1 MAALSSPV
9 HAMTLPPVEIT
20 RSICYARAQ
29 PTKDQKTCTRLKPEK
44 TCIRTQKVVQERPP
58 TPQPASA
65 APSRRHSRN
74 EKPYHPNKVW
84 ANWQKAKV
92 KPNKGTD
99 QDPSL
104 PRSGLLR
111 KPRSTPSRACPLS
124 PGEIRRF
131 PRRCS
136 NLQTV
141 RSKQSDEN
149 PPPAQSS
156 KTAGEVS
163 PEPLPRST
171 EEVRSRSTVSPE
183 PLPRSTEEIS
193 SRNCTVSP
201 EPLPRSTE
209 EISSRCTVSP
219 EPLPRSTEEISS
231 RCTVSPE
238 RHEPTHIT
246 LHCTTFPALT
256 QGSAISNQSVNPS
269 FVITS
274 VRLHASQADLTQVII
289 NILQFQMFR
298 VVFGRSKQLCGF
310 KFNHARN

>member
-1 MAALSSPV
+1 MRRREAAALSSPV
-9 HAMTLPPVEIT
+9 PAMTLPPVEIT

-65 APSRRHSRN
+65 APSRRHSRR
-74 EKPYHPNKVW
+74 KPYHPNKVW

-111 KPRSTPSRACPLS
+111 KPSRACPLS

-141 RSKQSDEN
+141 KSTQSDEKTS
-149 PPPAQSS
+149 PAQSS

-171 EEVRSRSTVSPE
+171 EE
-183 PLPRSTEEIS
+183 
-193 SRNCTVSP
+193 
-201 EPLPRSTE
+201 
-209 EISSRCTVSP
+209 ISSRCTVSP
-219 EPLPRSTEEISS
+219 KPLPQSTEEISS

-256 QGSAISNQSVNPS
+256 QGSAISNQSVDPS

-298 VVFGRSKQLCGF
+298 VVFGRSTQLCGF